1 MVFVTSVYVLLSS
14 IKSNFLFFDY
24 HGNSLYIY
32 DPKYH
37 FHWIVQLFYLK
48 PRYTVIWH
56 FCISIWTLAFVFGL
70 IIPMRSNLNSIS
82 YPRFIPRVLK
92 CRNCNGKDD
101 EMQNK
106 LVDITSPKSGIHYQR
121 WQRDFL
127 GMENIGN
134 RKGTIIKCQL
144 Y

>member
-1 MVFVTSVYVLLSS
+1 MTIMEIV
-14 IKSNFLFFDY
+14 
-24 HGNSLYIY
+24 YIY

-48 PRYTVIWH
+48 PRYNVIWH

-70 IIPMRSNLNSIS
+70 VIQMRSNLNSIS

-134 RKGTIIKCQL
+134 RKGTIIKCLL
-144 Y
+144 YEDMIQNQSVHH